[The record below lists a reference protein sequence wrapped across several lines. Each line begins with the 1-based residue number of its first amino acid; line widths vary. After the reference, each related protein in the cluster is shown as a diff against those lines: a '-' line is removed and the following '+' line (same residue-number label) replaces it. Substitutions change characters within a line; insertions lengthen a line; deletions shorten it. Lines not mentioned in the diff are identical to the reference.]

1 MSDPKKKQVPEQ
13 RQSPPARPAKGK
25 PKVRVIHGS
34 ASVDPSKQKPPKIR
48 VVGPDRLTTEE
59 MKQRFASN
67 LDRLIGLLGM
77 TRKQAAREIGVPYKL
92 VRRLVSEGVS
102 RTDERSEDDV
112 AKIAAFFVLPDVED
126 LWRADLLRL
135 VLDSNGPGDFIN
147 KFRPRLLAERERRL
161 AEVRLGVQDELG
173 LLSRALGFSDAQP
186 PALTGP
192 YAEQVATILAS
203 PRAES
208 FKQVIAAYHELVT
221 LLANDPDEGQ
231 AAAKSSARA

>member
-1 MSDPKKKQVPEQ
+1 MSDPKKKQASER
-13 RQSPPARPAKGK
+13 RQSAPDHPATGK
-25 PKVRVIHGS
+25 PKVRVIPGS
-34 ASVDPSKQKPPKIR
+34 ASVDSSKQKPPKIR

-77 TRKQAAREIGVPYKL
+77 TRKQAAREIGVTYKL

-102 RTDERSEDDV
+102 RTDERSKDDLT
-112 AKIAAFFVLPDVED
+112 KIAEFFVLPDVED
-126 LWRADLLRL
+126 LWRADLLAL
-135 VLDSNGPGDFIN
+135 VLNPDGRGDFIK

-173 LLSRALGFSDAQP
+173 LLSRALGFSDAPP

-203 PRAES
+203 SKAES
-208 FKQVIAAYHELVT
+208 FKQVIAVYYELVT
-221 LLANDPDEGQ
+221 LLVADPGEGK
-231 AAAKSSARA
+231 ATRGSPARA